1 MRGASRSCLV
11 QESGSAGSY
20 RGRKVRTRALG
31 ALLGSGLLAAC
42 SHVKPD
48 TIVSPG
54 LESGITSQNGGGAR
68 ALGNQPG
75 VGITT
80 QVGPGS
86 TYRPAR

>member
-1 MRGASRSCLV
+1 MRGASRSCLM
-11 QESGSAGSY
+11 QEGGYALSPCARKAG
-20 RGRKVRTRALG
+20 TRVLV
-31 ALLGSGLLAAC
+31 ALLGSSLLAAC

-80 QVGPGS
+80 QVGPGN
-86 TYRPAR
+86 TYRPVR